1 VLWLLAVQITPH
13 TARHPA
19 FCHTSSRRRHEL
31 QPTILVSALTYPPMP
46 TTSRPTYQAKPI
58 AHTPC
63 SGLVQNIF
71 SLPARLIYVSGSA
84 CAYCRHAAKLKML
97 CIEGGRPAAD
107 GGPMQIECREGLA
120 LRCAETVRRSTT
132 DQTARRETVFFE
144 KISQS
149 EPLRKPKAQICSAM
163 RRTTTD
169 RGEARRILLME
180 RVVSCGSGDQPW
192 GTKLDFSSRKPFD
205 DSHRSTAFGAARER
219 TCVIGGGGL
228 LCGWWFRAQ

>member
-97 CIEGGRPAAD
+97 CIERGRWQLRRMRAS
-107 GGPMQIECREGLA
+107 GPDLTAMGIQSF
-120 LRCAETVRRSTT
+120 RS
-132 DQTARRETVFFE
+132 
-144 KISQS
+144 
-149 EPLRKPKAQICSAM
+149 P
-163 RRTTTD
+163 
-169 RGEARRILLME
+169 
-180 RVVSCGSGDQPW
+180 VSCWFEHCGTFAASKLKSSDDKGPPFCCSWVLVRTRGSCRSKAKTMP
-192 GTKLDFSSRKPFD
+192 
-205 DSHRSTAFGAARER
+205 DSCATAA
-219 TCVIGGGGL
+219 
-228 LCGWWFRAQ
+228 